1 MTPFR
6 CTSLPPALLPLENH
20 SSALQPRACSLPLR
34 PIPAEGSRN
43 VGVLFRRFLMG
54 DANLSLWLIFS
65 RCPKDAGEGTSCCK
79 VDLWGIICFPCVI
92 KCTLSNLDNYIYTLL
107 QIRKTGFL
115 LSNVLQFKSIVSQYS
130 VPSLFRI
137 SGSFMKRNNYLSY
150 KQKAQCSMPKL
161 HWLWAREGVKVRIP
175 K

>member
-1 MTPFR
+1 MH
-6 CTSLPPALLPLENH
+6 LLLLETH
-20 SSALQPRACSLPLR
+20 SSSLQPRACSLPLR
-34 PIPAEGSRN
+34 PILAERSRN
-43 VGVLFRRFLMG
+43 VRVYSEGSSWATPTYLSGSSSSPGAQRMQGRVLHAVKSISG
-54 DANLSLWLIFS
+54 
-65 RCPKDAGEGTSCCK
+65 
-79 VDLWGIICFPCVI
+79 GIICFPCVI

-115 LSNVLQFKSIVSQYS
+115 LSNVPQFKSIVSQHF